1 MERKLLK
8 NIEYPILIAV
18 VLITIVSVLII
29 SSATHARAPGGSFH
43 TAKMQIAW
51 FAIGLVLMVVVMSI
65 DYHSFAHWSN
75 IIYVLNILALL
86 LVILKGE
93 EGGGAQ
99 RWLNLGPL
107 RLQPS
112 EFAKLAIIISLS
124 RHLEKKKDLKSIQD
138 LLSVFLHIAAPTLL
152 IYKQPDLGTSLV
164 LVAMAFGMMF
174 VAGLSYKL
182 LAGIVAVEFF
192 HYRCCGR
199 YCHLISVA
207 DSSFINPYLD
217 PLGKG
222 YHVIQSKI
230 AIGSAN
236 YLVKVFSKAPKT
248 SWIFTSKTY

>member
-1 MERKLLK
+1 MNSKLLK

-112 EFAKLAIIISLS
+112 EFANLQSLLVCPAIW
-124 RHLEKKKDLKSIQD
+124 RKKRI
-138 LLSVFLHIAAPTLL
+138 
-152 IYKQPDLGTSLV
+152 
-164 LVAMAFGMMF
+164 
-174 VAGLSYKL
+174 
-182 LAGIVAVEFF
+182 
-192 HYRCCGR
+192 
-199 YCHLISVA
+199 
-207 DSSFINPYLD
+207 
-217 PLGKG
+217 
-222 YHVIQSKI
+222 
-230 AIGSAN
+230 
-236 YLVKVFSKAPKT
+236 
-248 SWIFTSKTY
+248 